1 MESKTK
7 KIFLVFKIIAFE
19 QGTANIHNPEQDT
32 WNRQTICVYK
42 HPYDFKLQ

>member
-1 MESKTK
+1 MEQKTK
-7 KIFLVFKIIAFE
+7 KIFLVFKVIAFE

-32 WNRQTICVYK
+32 CNRQTMCVYK